1 MAQQKKGDVSI
12 ANVLAIIGLAGLGI
26 ITFFGG
32 VLYATDGNLA
42 RPIITAVV
50 YVLLITFLLFFAIK
64 AKGAQEHPD
73 KWRYA
78 EWASVILLLVVAV
91 VGSGNFQHFFTL
103 ATQKKELQ
111 KTALSEV
118 NAVNKM
124 YDSYDMQ
131 KKEYLDQAVNQIQSY
146 LSSGQMNAD
155 NRDLALSDYVKQYVS
170 APDTWASTAARVVNI
185 SRPTPQINDFEQRI
199 KAWNYMT
206 LASLAAEIDAF
217 KVESWENLQQ
227 KIENYGTNAGL
238 IPVIE
243 GRAPYTYKGLATF
256 DLGTKPESQ
265 FSAKLAGATGNTVTG
280 WVVLALLVLL
290 VLLNYAVAPREHIV
304 GPGHRRD
311 GQDGGAS
318 L

>member
-42 RPIITAVV
+42 RPIITAIV

-78 EWASVILLLVVAV
+78 EWASVILLLAVAV
-91 VGSGNFQHFFTL
+91 VGSDNFQHFFSV

-118 NAVNKM
+118 NAVNQM
-124 YDSYDMQ
+124 YDSYDRQ
-131 KKEYLDQAVNQIQSY
+131 QKEYLDQAVNQIRSY
-146 LSSGQMNAD
+146 LASGQINAND
-155 NRDLALSDYVKQYVS
+155 RDKALSDYVQQYVS
-170 APDTWASTAARVVNI
+170 DPDMWASTAARVVSI
-185 SRPTPQINDFEQRI
+185 SRPSQIGDFERRI
-199 KAWNYMT
+199 KAWNYLS
-206 LASLAAEIDAF
+206 LASLATEIDAF

-243 GRAPYTYKGLATF
+243 GRAPYTYKGFATF
-256 DLGTKPESQ
+256 DLGPKPESQ
-265 FSAKLAGATGNTVTG
+265 FSAKLAGVTGNTVTG
-280 WVVLALLVLL
+280 WVVLVLLLLL
-290 VLLNYAVAPREHIV
+290 VLLNYAVAPRQHFV

-311 GQDGGAS
+311 GKDGGAS